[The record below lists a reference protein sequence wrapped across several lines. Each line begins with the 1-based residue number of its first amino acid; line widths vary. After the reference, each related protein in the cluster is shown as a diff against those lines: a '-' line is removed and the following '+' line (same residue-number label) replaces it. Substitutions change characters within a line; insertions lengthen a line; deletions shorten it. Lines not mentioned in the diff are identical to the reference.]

1 MKPFF
6 KAVAAIFWKD
16 LLAERRTREI
26 LGAMLVFALVIILI
40 FVFAFDLSVDMRR
53 QAAAGVIWVTLCF
66 SGTISLNRSIAV
78 EKDREGMDGLL
89 LAPVDRTAI
98 YFGKVLVNWVYVLLT
113 ALVIIPVYSVFNNV
127 NLLSPGFAG
136 VVLLGSL
143 GYILTGTLLAT
154 LSIQTRTRDML
165 LPILLFP
172 VVIPLLLAAVRAS
185 TILLQGSPSPELG
198 TWLMLLG
205 GYDLLFLA
213 VGLLVFDK
221 IVEE

>member
-1 MKPFF
+1 MKHFF